1 MFERLAVMES
11 HIQMYGVDRTFLN
24 LCNYDNVLGNA
35 LGIHLPSAE
44 AFDAV
49 GNPSSPESIACLEG
63 ISEYWV
69 KLKNFVK
76 KLWEKFKN
84 WVARMV
90 TMVQNWFNS
99 SSDTYARVR
108 KMLEAAKA
116 KGGKISAQE
125 KGKKEVADPAY
136 LKELDALIN
145 NASKLAA
152 GIRVSGVAVEE
163 TSDSQVKQ
171 ADKGFTE
178 AKTKLK
184 NAKAK
189 LASRTVQL
197 NKLNV
202 ATCDGL
208 MATWMNTL
216 KIVTNIKNAIDMI
229 DGDGA
234 KGVKDLLQDLDD
246 ATKNNNA
253 KVKKVKNFSKFLNIV
268 RTFLTYVLTYAQ
280 YEINTIRK
288 VVVAFCQAVVGSELG
303 EKTDE
308 LREKAR
314 DAASARAKK

>member
-24 LCNYDNVLGNA
+24 LCNYDNVLGDA

-49 GNPSSPESIACLEG
+49 GNPQSPESIACLEG
-63 ISEYWV
+63 IGEYWT

-90 TMVQNWFNS
+90 TMVQNWFSGSN
-99 SSDTYARVR
+99 DTYARVR
-108 KMLEAAKA
+108 KMLEVAKA
-116 KGGKISAQE
+116 KGGKISNQE

-136 LKELDALIN
+136 LKELDTLIN
-145 NASKLAA
+145 AASVLAA
-152 GIRVSGVAVEE
+152 KFQIEGIVVKE
-163 TSDSQVKQ
+163 TADGEVKQ
-171 ADKGFTE
+171 ADKNVTE
-178 AKTKLK
+178 LKTKLK

-189 LASRTVQL
+189 LAGRSIQL
-197 NKLNV
+197 NKITV
-202 ATCDGL
+202 PTCDGL

-216 KIVTNIKNAIDMI
+216 KVVTNIKNAINKI

-234 KGVKDLLQDLDD
+234 KAVKDLLQDLDD
-246 ATKNNNA
+246 STKNNNV
-253 KVKKVKNFSKFLNIV
+253 KVKKVKNFSKLLGLGRSFLS
-268 RTFLTYVLTYAQ
+268 YVLTYAQ

-303 EKTDE
+303 DKVEE
-308 LREKAR
+308 QREMDRKAHVK
-314 DAASARAKK
+314 AK